1 MSEQATPASAI
12 EPWLREI
19 LRCPACRSELRDDT
33 GPTGGPEL
41 VCTSG
46 ECGLAYRIDNGVPVL
61 QAFRPP
67 DGWPPEESYTFLME
81 ELVRRYPRGA
91 IDLAKALRVAKE
103 KRGVVTIIAP

>member
-1 MSEQATPASAI
+1 MSEQAPPASAI

-46 ECGLAYRIDNGVPVL
+46 ECGLAYRIDDGVPVL
-61 QAFRPP
+61 
-67 DGWPPEESYTFLME
+67 
-81 ELVRRYPRGA
+81 LVDEARSPR
-91 IDLAKALRVAKE
+91 
-103 KRGVVTIIAP
+103 